1 MAGLNLNPNQNK
13 GLQLGGTE
21 WGMSTLPT
29 LPSITPVSSSVNNQA
44 PSPTVTTP
52 NVPTPGFSMPE
63 VGVNTDSFGLTQ
75 FGLGENRYNG
85 ATAGGFLNSAQPPA
99 TGEGFDWGTMQGWGE
114 LLGGVGDI
122 GTAYMAYKNYG
133 LSKDQFKFGKAAFNR
148 NLANSAVTTND
159 ALLSMQN
166 ARRNQGLPGGG
177 ARVDG
182 SPINV

>member
-1 MAGLNLNPNQNK
+1 MAGLNLNQNPNT
-13 GLQLGGTE
+13 GLQLGGTG
-21 WGMSTLPT
+21 WGMPNSN
-29 LPSITPVSSSVNNQA
+29 PSLAPITPTTNLSNQA
-44 PSPTVTTP
+44 PIG
-52 NVPTPGFSMPE
+52 NVTPGFSMPE

-133 LSKDQFKFGKAAFNR
+133 LAKDQFKFGKAAFNR